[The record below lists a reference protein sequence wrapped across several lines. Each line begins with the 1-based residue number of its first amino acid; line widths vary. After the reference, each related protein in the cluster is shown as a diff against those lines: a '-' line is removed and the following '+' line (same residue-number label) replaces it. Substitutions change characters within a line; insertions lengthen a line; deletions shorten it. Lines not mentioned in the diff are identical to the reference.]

1 MKQKAIY
8 PGTFDPFTNGHLDV
22 LERALNIFEE
32 VIVVIAAN
40 SHKQALFSGEERLSM
55 IREVIA
61 DYSTVS
67 VEMLHDGLLADYARQ
82 VGARAIVRGVRQ
94 VKDFE
99 YEFQMSLLNR
109 QLYPEVT
116 TVFLRFMLKHPEVK
130 CCKNISHTKRTAC
143 VARIGLDK
151 HSDNIPPDLT
161 GHLIEF
167 IKCGK
172 PKKLAFFFRRINF

>member
-32 VIVVIAAN
+32 VIVVIAEN
-40 SHKQALFSGEERLSM
+40 SQKRALFTAEEREIM
-55 IREVIA
+55 TREVTC
-61 DYSTVS
+61 DYRGVS
-67 VEMLHDGLLADYARQ
+67 VEVLQNGLVVDYARQ
-82 VGARAIVRGVRQ
+82 LGARAIVRGVRQ

-116 TVFLRFMLKHPEVK
+116 TVFLMPNVKYTYVASSIIKEVGMLGGDVSKFVHPCVMEMLNK
-130 CCKNISHTKRTAC
+130 KRME
-143 VARIGLDK
+143 
-151 HSDNIPPDLT
+151 LT
-161 GHLIEF
+161 EHQS
-167 IKCGK
+167 
-172 PKKLAFFFRRINF
+172 

>member
-32 VIVVIAAN
+32 VVVVIAEN
-40 SHKQALFSGEERLSM
+40 SQKHALFTAEEREAM
-55 IREVIA
+55 TREVTC
-61 DYSTVS
+61 DYPGAS
-67 VEMLHDGLLADYARQ
+67 VEVLHNGLLVDYARQ

-116 TVFLRFMLKHPEVK
+116 TVFLMPNVKYTYVASSIIKEVGMLGGDVSNFVHPCVLEMM
-130 CCKNISHTKRTAC
+130 HQKREEQS
-143 VARIGLDK
+143 R
-151 HSDNIPPDLT
+151 
-161 GHLIEF
+161 
-167 IKCGK
+167 
-172 PKKLAFFFRRINF
+172 